1 MEINIANNMTTQL
14 SFGVEGELSKPRPRI
29 GAILWTTMLSQNLFG
44 SLVNNF
50 HQMLRSMVNPL
61 SWTQI
66 QNKNVSETQPTINC
80 TDNLN
85 TR

>member
-14 SFGVEGELSKPRPRI
+14 SFGVEGELGKPRPRI
-29 GAILWTTMLSQNLFG
+29 GAILWTTMLPQNLFR

-50 HQMLRSMVNPL
+50 HQMLRNMVNPW

-66 QNKNVSETQPTINC
+66 QNKNVSETQPTTNYM
-80 TDNLN
+80 DNFN